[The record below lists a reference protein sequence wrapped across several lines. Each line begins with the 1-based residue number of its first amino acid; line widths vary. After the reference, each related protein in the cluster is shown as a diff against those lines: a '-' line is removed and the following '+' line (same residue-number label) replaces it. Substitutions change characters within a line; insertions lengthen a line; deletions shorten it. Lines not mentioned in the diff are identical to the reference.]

1 MVAALPVLGVDRDMV
16 GMLSGPR
23 QGGWQTHL
31 AGLRS
36 GMEGALLPPLRR
48 GFGAVRPKVIVVGG
62 LVWPP
67 AHQSG
72 QFADICRDNNV
83 QAFDK
88 ICRHHVA
95 AAAALALSL
104 VLPHSIAGAAGL
116 DVLWYTYSDPL
127 STYRSELL
135 KVAAQAA
142 TDPLGHGN
150 QWHITWWEA
159 GTPAPEM
166 SGFEVLVTHSGE
178 GFETG
183 PPGAAPP
190 GYYLPNFTTLLQSS
204 AAIQGARGDRTAI
217 VNSDLDY
224 HSVVRGS
231 GNNIAASC
239 DPHGEVAKC
248 DFYDGARG
256 QLTNLIDWAGSGH
269 GMGVVALFDGEFLP
283 GGYWWDK
290 DGSFLKNELQGT
302 SHPFRIPG
310 RRELRENFPLLTATE
325 SALPLNQ
332 HLSSQGLS
340 QWTWSYHG
348 LFTEVPTGY
357 VSALSSST
365 YPGKSLVLVTAAT
378 ANGALTSAI
387 PEPASVGLLLAGL
400 GVMGWKVRY
409 LRRLRGN
416 ST

>member
-1 MVAALPVLGVDRDMV
+1 M
-16 GMLSGPR
+16 
-23 QGGWQTHL
+23 
-31 AGLRS
+31 
-36 GMEGALLPPLRR
+36 
-48 GFGAVRPKVIVVGG
+48 
-62 LVWPP
+62 
-67 AHQSG
+67 
-72 QFADICRDNNV
+72 

-88 ICRHHVA
+88 IRRHPLA

-104 VLPHSIAGAAGL
+104 ALPHAPASAALL

-159 GTPAPEM
+159 GTPAPDM
-166 SGFEVLVTHSGE
+166 AGYEVLVTHSGE

-183 PPGAAPP
+183 PPGAPPP
-190 GYYLPNFTTLLQSS
+190 GYKLPDFTTLLQSG

-231 GNNIAASC
+231 GNNIAAGC
-239 DPHGEVAKC
+239 DPHGEAPKC

-256 QLTNLIDWAGSGH
+256 QLTNLIDWAGHGN

-290 DGSFLKNELQGT
+290 DGSFLKDELQGT

-310 RRELRENFPLLTATE
+310 RRELRENFPVLTGAE
-325 SALPLNQ
+325 AALPLNQ
-332 HLSSQGLS
+332 HLTSQGLS
-340 QWTWSYHG
+340 RWTWSYHG
-348 LFTEVPTGY
+348 LFTDLPTGY

-365 YPGKSLVLVTAAT
+365 YPGKSMLLVTAAT

-387 PEPASVGLLLAGL
+387 PEPSAAWLLLAGL
-400 GVMGWKVRY
+400 GVIGWFARGSGP
-409 LRRLRGN
+409 LRGT
-416 ST
+416 SA